1 MTRILLVNDEPSV
14 RDVMGACFSHIGGF
28 NLEFA
33 ADGDDAVRLCGE
45 RTFDPVLTDY
55 AHPGPCGA
63 ELVKRIREKT
73 ADQPIAF
80 LTGLD
85 EQRMRDLEQEL
96 APFGVPLWNAP
107 VPTKELSN
115 RISSFLKQQLTK
127 P

>member
-1 MTRILLVNDEPSV
+1 MTRILLLNDEPSV
-14 RDVMGACFSHIGGF
+14 RDVMGAALSHIGGF

-33 ADGDDAVRLCGE
+33 ADGDEAVRLCGE
-45 RTFDPVLTDY
+45 RGPFDLVLTDY
-55 AHPGPCGA
+55 AHPGPSGA

-96 APFGVPLWNAP
+96 APFGIPLWNAP
-107 VPTKELSN
+107 VPTK
-115 RISSFLKQQLTK
+115 
-127 P
+127 